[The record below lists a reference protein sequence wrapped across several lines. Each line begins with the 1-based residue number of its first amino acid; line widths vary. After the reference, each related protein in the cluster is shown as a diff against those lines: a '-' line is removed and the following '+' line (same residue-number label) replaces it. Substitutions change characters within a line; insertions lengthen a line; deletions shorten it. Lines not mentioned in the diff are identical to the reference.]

1 MANMNHHDIVQGGW
15 WQSVAGTLLS
25 VWSWLAGDMAG
36 LPLILTV
43 LTIALTAVKLAD
55 AINRIR
61 ATKGLPARERW
72 RAITRPGDL
81 Q

>member
-1 MANMNHHDIVQGGW
+1 MATMNHQDIIHGGW
-15 WQSVAGTLLS
+15 WQSAAGTLLS

-43 LTIALTAVKLAD
+43 LTIALTAVKLVD

-61 ATKGLPARERW
+61 ATKGLPPRERW

-81 Q
+81 